1 MVLGD
6 LKDLTIDTS
15 AANGNVTL
23 PNIDGTAGDGDDQTD
38 FTVDAGSGTVD
49 VQTIDTDINDIAITG
64 STITL
69 NGDITTA
76 AGTGGGADAASI
88 NFTGAVVIAGGD
100 LTLTSGNGT
109 IDFSSTINSSIGS
122 SFTVS
127 NGGSTSRSLMSI
139 ILLS

>member
-1 MVLGD
+1 MKVLEQMTPWF
-6 LKDLTIDTS
+6 LQILDLTIDTS
-15 AANGNVTL
+15 AANANVTL

-49 VQTIDTDINDIAITG
+49 VQSIDTDINDVIITG

-88 NFTGAVVIAGGD
+88 DLNGAVVIKQEASHRLPVTVL
-100 LTLTSGNGT
+100 LTL
-109 IDFSSTINSSIGS
+109 FNS
-122 SFTVS
+122 
-127 NGGSTSRSLMSI
+127 
-139 ILLS
+139 

>member
-1 MVLGD
+1 MVLAD

-15 AANGNVTL
+15 AANANVTL

-49 VQTIDTDINDIAITG
+49 VQSIDTDINDVIITG

-88 NFTGAVVIAGGD
+88 DLNGAVVI
-100 LTLTSGNGT
+100 L
-109 IDFSSTINSSIGS
+109 
-122 SFTVS
+122 
-127 NGGSTSRSLMSI
+127 SLI
-139 ILLS
+139 HI